1 MMRYWILALL
11 VAGMVVIAGYALV
24 QPLQMPQQVMT
35 TSTANNA
42 NIVGSLDSEDL
53 IVEFYS
59 VFSLQD
65 SA

>member
-59 VFSLQD
+59 VFSSQA

>member
-1 MMRYWILALL
+1 MRYWILALL